1 MAVLYDFPLD
11 LLDEPAN
18 VLILKTAK
26 TVGSVLAGYKTHAM
40 HCPSATDKKA
50 IEMVRMM
57 DFFASVG
64 VCSRMTVLSTF
75 LACKDGTTIPNY
87 KILNGFANF
96 PLDAFLGQIDTALK
110 LKKEQAPQVAVVAK
124 TTSPEKQPEKA
135 IEKCLVSNAIKVTTA
150 GTVTVVKTTN
160 PVPVQFYF
168 QYHKAKTVAEKDFL
182 LAQRLLVIYERARSR
197 NLDCDLTISDLK
209 KLFRRK
215 TCYYTGVTFDEK
227 DASLAPTVDR
237 MDPNKGYVADNI
249 VLCSYWSNSF
259 KAEVLESQTS
269 RFRTTPKI
277 LENFAKA
284 LSNSKYKER
293 VVT

>member
-40 HCPSATDKKA
+40 HCPSAADKKA

-64 VCSRMTVLSTF
+64 VCSRMTVQSTF

-96 PLDAFLGQIDTALK
+96 PLDAFLGQIEVVLQSR
-110 LKKEQAPQVAVVAK
+110 KEQPKVAVVAK
-124 TTSPEKQPEKA
+124 TTNPEKQPEKVV
-135 IEKCLVSNAIKVTTA
+135 EKCLVSNEIKVTPA
-150 GTVTVVKTTN
+150 GTVTVVKTTE
-160 PVPVQFYF
+160 PISVQFYF
-168 QYHKAKTVAEKDFL
+168 QYHKAKTVAERDFL

-197 NLDCDLTISDLK
+197 NLDCNLTITDLK
-209 KLFRRK
+209 GLFRRK
-215 TCYYTGVTFDEK
+215 TCYYTGVSFDEK
-227 DASLAPTVDR
+227 ISSLNPTVDR
-237 MDPNKGYVADNI
+237 MNPNLGYVSGNV
-249 VLCSYWSNSF
+249 VLCTNWSNTF
-259 KAEVLESQTS
+259 KAEVLENQTS

-277 LENFAKA
+277 LEKFSKA
-284 LSNSKYKER
+284 LGKSKFQER
-293 VVT
+293 VYK